1 MYFQKAEEAER
12 RTGNENSYFSR
23 KRQKN
28 DVRND
33 VHVQMY
39 VYVLYELRKRKMCA
53 RCFGL
58 NFAFID
64 QESSSRW
71 SLLFFCVTV
80 VNKNQ
85 QVFIFEKKG
94 FDMSEIEVK
103 HLSKTFEQKG
113 VHVDALKDINL
124 TIGAVDIYGI
134 IGMSGA
140 GKSTLVRCLN
150 FLERPTDGQVLIEGK
165 DLGTLNEK
173 ELRKQRSDIAMIFQ
187 HFNLLM
193 QKNVIDNICFPLQI
207 QGVKKKEARAKAR
220 ELLKTVGL
228 EEKEKAYPAQLSG
241 GQKQRVAIARA
252 LASNPK
258 ILLCDEAT
266 SALDPQTTASILELL
281 KSINEQFQ
289 ITIVIITHQMSVIR
303 EICNRVAIIEH
314 GELVENGLVEDI
326 FSHPKSKA
334 ARELILR
341 DVPENSGKAEGA
353 VAAQMERIQ
362 GDKKLRIVFTENS
375 AFEPVIANMILQFG
389 KPVNILR
396 ADTKNV
402 GGVAKGEM
410 ILGLPDDRHL
420 QIDMEQYLTEHGLE
434 IEEVTGD
441 VE

>member
-1 MYFQKAEEAER
+1 MHVEA
-12 RTGNENSYFSR
+12 
-23 KRQKN
+23 
-28 DVRND
+28 
-33 VHVQMY
+33 
-39 VYVLYELRKRKMCA
+39 
-53 RCFGL
+53 
-58 NFAFID
+58 
-64 QESSSRW
+64 
-71 SLLFFCVTV
+71 
-80 VNKNQ
+80 
-85 QVFIFEKKG
+85 
-94 FDMSEIEVK
+94 
-103 HLSKTFEQKG
+103 LS
-113 VHVDALKDINL
+113 DINL
-124 TIGAVDIYGI
+124 TIEAGDIYGI

-150 FLERPTDGQVLIEGK
+150 YLEKPTDGQVFIEGK
-165 DLGTLNEK
+165 DLGTLSEK
-173 ELRKQRSDIAMIFQ
+173 ELRAQRSDIAMIFQ

-193 QKNVIDNICFPLQI
+193 QKSVIDNICFPLQI
-207 QGVKKKEARAKAR
+207 HGVKRKDAKARAR

-228 EEKEKAYPAQLSG
+228 EDKEKAYPAQLSG

-252 LASNPK
+252 LASDPK

-281 KSINEQFQ
+281 KSINEQFN

-341 DVPENSGKAEGA
+341 DLPEDGVKLEGA
-353 VAAQMERIQ
+353 VAEQLERIQ
-362 GDKKLRIVFTENS
+362 SDRKLRI
-375 AFEPVIANMILQFG
+375 EPVIANMILKFG
-389 KPVNILR
+389 TPVNILR

-420 QIDMEQYLTEHGLE
+420 QIDMEEYLKEHGLE